1 MPATNPAPLAVTDK
15 IPGAI
20 APRATLGRVA
30 SITAAFAIALAI
42 LSLGISAP
50 FEKDVEPQSAQWVV
64 DISRHGNWRL
74 PHDYYDLVERKPPL
88 FYWLGAIGVKLSGGQ
103 VDEARAR
110 MPSLFAGAAVSALI
124 MDWAAAD
131 LGSAAGWLAL
141 LFLLGMYGFAARAT
155 VALTDMLMT
164 FFLIA
169 EWRIL
174 RPQLDDAVS
183 WPRTIAAGLIL
194 GAGILV
200 KGPVIA
206 VLIALGTMLYF
217 AFDRRNPLRLAVRV
231 WPWAW
236 LAIALA
242 IAATWYVPAFI
253 AGRADAWSGV
263 FIDENFGHFLPA
275 GMGGTGEAARPIY
288 YIVLRLLG
296 GTLPLSFLLP
306 ALALA
311 FAQRAFALPARRS
324 MRYQLALVVA
334 VVALFSASSAKRDD
348 YILPAIPP
356 LAMLFAGLFSG
367 ALRAPENSPA
377 GVTPAGAGGA
387 RSAAPGGGPRASCSA
402 VVVRDSTALAIAIA
416 MFLGVAA
423 AICFARAGGSLD
435 ALGLRLQSSD
445 TSFADVFLTGMT
457 HLRPPFVAFATAVVI
472 GATVAVSGFARRA
485 SLRTATGLA
494 TLCLAGSML
503 WTGVLKPRVAATRSL
518 RPFAAAVKTRVGA
531 APLYLAFMD
540 PEFAWYYGRGVPPL
554 PRAIAKAGPAADAT
568 IYFVA
573 RPNEL
578 ARLAAPVRRALIVV
592 MPSSVLGGNPPTLYL
607 LASPAGAPP
616 EAWIH
621 TGAPHSGT
629 RPARSP
635 SSRPP
640 GLKNRSPSAK

>member
-1 MPATNPAPLAVTDK
+1 MLATNPAPFAVADRNG
-15 IPGAI
+15 GAI
-20 APRATLGRVA
+20 APRAALRRFA
-30 SITAAFAIALAI
+30 SIAAAFAIALAI

-64 DISRHGNWRL
+64 DIAHHSNWLL

-88 FYWLGAIGVKLSGGQ
+88 FYWLGAIGVKLSGGN

-110 MPSLFAGAAVSALI
+110 MPSLIAGAAVSALV

-131 LGSAAGWLAL
+131 LGSAAGWLACF
-141 LFLLGMYGFAARAT
+141 FLLGMYGFAARAT

-169 EWRIL
+169 EWRVL
-174 RPQLDDAVS
+174 RAQLDDLVS
-183 WPRTIAAGLIL
+183 APRTIAAGVIL
-194 GAGILV
+194 GVGILV

-206 VLIALGTMLYF
+206 VLIALATVLYF
-217 AFDRRNPLRLAVRV
+217 AIDHRNPLRLAIRV

-242 IAATWYVPAFI
+242 TAATWYVPAFI

-263 FIDENFGHFLPA
+263 FMDENFGHFLPA
-275 GMGGTGEAARPIY
+275 RMGGTGEAARPIY
-288 YIVLRLLG
+288 YIVVRLLG

-311 FAQRAFALPARRS
+311 FAQRAFAPFARRA
-324 MRYQLALVVA
+324 MLYQLALALA

-356 LAMLFAGLFSG
+356 LAILLAGLFSG
-367 ALRAPENSPA
+367 AIPAPENSPA
-377 GVTPAGAGGA
+377 PGA
-387 RSAAPGGGPRASCSA
+387 GPRASY
-402 VVVRDSTALAIAIA
+402 VPILRDLTALAIALA

-423 AICFARAGGSLD
+423 SVVLVRATNTIERFI
-435 ALGLRLQSSD
+435 AHLQSSD
-445 TSFADVFLTGMT
+445 ASFANVFLTGMT
-457 HLRPPFVAFATAVVI
+457 HLRPPFVAFATAVMI
-472 GATVAVSGFARRA
+472 GATVTVSGFARRGP
-485 SLRTATGLA
+485 LRIAAGLA

-503 WTGVLKPRVAATRSL
+503 WTGLLKPEVARTRSL
-518 RPFAAAVKTRVGA
+518 RPFAAEVKARVGA

-540 PEFAWYYGRGVPPL
+540 PEFAWYYGGGVRPL
-554 PRAIAKAGPAADAT
+554 PRTIAKSGPDSGAT

-578 ARLAAPVRRALIVV
+578 ARLSPSVRRALIVEL
-592 MPSSVLGGNPPTLYL
+592 PSSVLGGNPPTLYL
-607 LASPAGAPP
+607 LASPGNGTTQTPS
-616 EAWIH
+616 ERH
-621 TGAPHSGT
+621 LLSPHS
-629 RPARSP
+629 
-635 SSRPP
+635 SSRLPP
-640 GLKNRSPSAK
+640 SLPTLPRAP